1 MALSRNKFALS
12 NLPITVN
19 LSKYEKTP
27 YFLYKGKKASHSSF
41 YEDKQFLDSSV
52 STHFTLF
59 ELDFVDITLGNYSQI
74 ETANS
79 KAPLFIVASGIVL
92 IEHKI
97 FNSDKETTKVAVLKQ
112 WLVYHVSSMQLYFFS
127 TRQILSLSLD

>member
-1 MALSRNKFALS
+1 
-12 NLPITVN
+12 
-19 LSKYEKTP
+19 
-27 YFLYKGKKASHSSF
+27 
-41 YEDKQFLDSSV
+41 LDSSV

-97 FNSDKETTKVAVLKQ
+97 FNSDKETTKVAVLK
-112 WLVYHVSSMQLYFFS
+112 
-127 TRQILSLSLD
+127 